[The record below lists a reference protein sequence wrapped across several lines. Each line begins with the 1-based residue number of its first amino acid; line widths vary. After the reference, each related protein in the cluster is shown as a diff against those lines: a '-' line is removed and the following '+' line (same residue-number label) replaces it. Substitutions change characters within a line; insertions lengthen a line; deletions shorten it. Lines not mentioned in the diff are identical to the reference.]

1 LPENIVENTV
11 YYAIRQSSTII
22 KLASSE
28 SSAVSGNAITA
39 YKGTNLRILS
49 RVSDKIA
56 GDVGHPVQYDMQKSV
71 VHYNKC

>member
-1 LPENIVENTV
+1 MQLDNLLL
-11 YYAIRQSSTII
+11 QI

-28 SSAVSGNAITA
+28 SAAVSGNAITV

-56 GDVGHPVQYDMQKSV
+56 GDVGHPVQYDGTQWYITTNAGSGIYTQSI
-71 VHYNKC
+71 H